1 MKKTICI
8 LISFILL
15 QYESESQSLSEVD
28 STEFWTTIRPIE
40 DSMGKAY
47 SFWQVAAK
55 ANWKEINADSVY
67 NEYSGLRNQY
77 LARFA
82 AFVKANPDN
91 WTALE
96 YFSLYIMNRRTIRL
110 DSIRLMFSNFNENL
124 RKSPRGLFIDSA
136 LNRKISLSIDKPAPV
151 FSIQA
156 TDGINYGIDSFRGK
170 YVLLCFWASWC
181 GPCVKNIPMLKTINE
196 EYGDKVQMISI
207 SIDKDEKKWKEA
219 LDKYKMNWIQACDIP
234 PYNNNNQLMKT
245 YDINFIPEYIL
256 LDGEGRIVYQN
267 YILRDD
273 SYEILKKKLND
284 IK

>member
-1 MKKTICI
+1 
-8 LISFILL
+8 
-15 QYESESQSLSEVD
+15 
-28 STEFWTTIRPIE
+28 
-40 DSMGKAY
+40 
-47 SFWQVAAK
+47 
-55 ANWKEINADSVY
+55 
-67 NEYSGLRNQY
+67 
-77 LARFA
+77 
-82 AFVKANPDN
+82 
-91 WTALE
+91 
-96 YFSLYIMNRRTIRL
+96 MNRRTIRL

-156 TDGINYGIDSFRGK
+156 TDGLSYGIDSFRGK

-256 LDGEGRIVYQN
+256 LDGEGRIIYQN

-273 SYEILKKKLND
+273 SYAILKKKLND